1 MKFSYSAIV
10 TAATAATLLT
20 FATPAFAQSAAVPM
34 QLGAPTTTGTTA
46 MTPRMARMAKVNAN
60 RGMAYQKMLVNTA
73 NAWIKNWMNRDKN
86 LMARIAK
93 QTAKGIDT
101 TAAQATV
108 TDLETQIS
116 TAQGLVTQM
125 QATTDRTQLMAL
137 RKQLQSIRKV
147 AAQDINAANRALAKG
162 RKPKA
167 MTAMNAGQ

>member
-20 FATPAFAQSAAVPM
+20 FATPAFAQNAAAPM
-34 QLGAPTTTGTTA
+34 QLGAPTSTGMTT
-46 MTPRMARMAKVNAN
+46 RMARMERVKAA

-73 NAWIKNWMNRDKN
+73 NAWIKNWKNRDAN

-101 TAAQATV
+101 TAAQAAV

-147 AAQDINAANRALAKG
+147 AAQDMNAANRALAKG

-167 MTAMNAGQ
+167 MTTMNAGQ